1 MCKRPGR
8 RGSQPTLAFRSP
20 TLFHR
25 APQASLELLQ
35 AELVVVG
42 MDKDAADLAMRCE
55 HLHLSPLSLLVAKQ
69 HTALAAAPACLRRPL
84 PLTAAAAAAVLA
96 ELCNAGTGPLC
107 LRLLS
112 LGAPMPGLLERSSHK
127 PSSTHL
133 KRLLPPLC
141 DTTTAA
147 DAMLLD
153 AEQYGP
159 ETAILCVT
167 NDQGFG
173 ETLACCGQFGA
184 LTVAGE
190 QGSGM

>member
-1 MCKRPGR
+1 MG
-8 RGSQPTLAFRSP
+8 RSP
-20 TLFHR
+20 HWHSAHR
-25 APQASLELLQ
+25 HCFTGPPQASLELLQ

-84 PLTAAAAAAVLA
+84 PLTAAAAAVLA

-133 KRLLPPLC
+133 KRLLPPLQHYHRCRRHAAGCGAVRPGDSNPVC
-141 DTTTAA
+141 DQRPGLWRNAG
-147 DAMLLD
+147 LLRPVWRPHSR
-153 AEQYGP
+153 G
-159 ETAILCVT
+159 
-167 NDQGFG
+167 
-173 ETLACCGQFGA
+173 
-184 LTVAGE
+184 
-190 QGSGM
+190 